1 MDHSILLNKLKKLGV
16 NGTALLWFKNYLKDR
31 KQFVMANGVL
41 SDFFALINISVL
53 QGSILGPLLFL
64 CFINDMH
71 KSNKL
76 INFHF
81 ADDTTGL
88 AKGSLFDELINFV
101 NLEIL

>member
-1 MDHSILLNKLKKLGV
+1 MKKLGV
-16 NGTALLWFKNYLKDR
+16 NGTALVPWFKNYLKDR
-31 KQFVMANGVL
+31 KQFVMVNGVL

-64 CFINDMH
+64 CFINYMH

-81 ADDTTGL
+81 ADNTTGL
-88 AKGSLFDELINFV
+88 AKGSSLYELN
-101 NLEIL
+101 ILLT

>member
-1 MDHSILLNKLKKLGV
+1 MSKILEKIVSIKLYHYLVNNNLLYDL
-16 NGTALLWFKNYLKDR
+16 
-31 KQFVMANGVL
+31 QFGFQPGKATVHPLIHITNFIANA
-41 SDFFALINISVL
+41 FNNNEIVL

-81 ADDTTGL
+81 ADDTTTG
-88 AKGSLFDELINFV
+88 
-101 NLEIL
+101 

>member
-1 MDHSILLNKLKKLGV
+1 MI
-16 NGTALLWFKNYLKDR
+16 
-31 KQFVMANGVL
+31 NGVL

-76 INFHF
+76 INIHF

-88 AKGSLFDELINFV
+88 SKGSSLDKSINFV
-101 NLEIL
+101 NLEIQKLGVWLRSNKLAINTDKTKIMIFHPKSKNVFF